1 MIGAVSTRQDWY
13 VMNDDDE
20 EEGDMSVVL
29 SCAFFLMCV
38 LQ

>member
-1 MIGAVSTRQDWY
+1 MIGVVSSRQDWY
-13 VMNDDDE
+13 VNDEEE

-29 SCAFFLMCV
+29 SCAFFLMRV

>member
-1 MIGAVSTRQDWY
+1 MMGAVARRQDWY
-13 VMNDDDE
+13 VNDDEE
-20 EEGDMSVVL
+20 EEGDMPVVL